1 MSEQMKKEI
10 RDVLAKW
17 ANAQE
22 ILLRA
27 GEMTKGELMTAK
39 AVVTGLS
46 ADIERVMRKSSTK
59 KKVAAQ
65 S

>member
-1 MSEQMKKEI
+1 MCDQCERMKEEI
-10 RDVLAKW
+10 RKTLAKW

-27 GEMTKGELMTAK
+27 GEMTRGELLTAK

-46 ADIERVMRKSSTK
+46 SELERIMVQK
-59 KKVAAQ
+59 
-65 S
+65 

>member
-1 MSEQMKKEI
+1 MCEKCDQMKEEI
-10 RDVLAKW
+10 RKTLAKW

-27 GEMTKGELMTAK
+27 GEMTRGELMTAK

-46 ADIERVMRKSSTK
+46 SEIKRIMQK
-59 KKVAAQ
+59 
-65 S
+65 